1 MVGGMS
7 AGGATTVQVNMPME
21 FVMEDRSSDGMAL
34 DPQALQKG
42 MEQQMRSIAE
52 KVVADSWRPG
62 GMSFRQSIGRG

>member
-1 MVGGMS
+1 
-7 AGGATTVQVNMPME
+7 MPME